1 MEEIPREFS
10 FLTRNLFLLLCGNE
24 KDATLSI
31 ERESASGNKQAR
43 LVKITTSKQS
53 AETSHLR
60 HAAKVL
66 FELYTR
72 IVHILH
78 MRHDK
83 RSHLHINNSPF
94 VQSRQEEGEALHQ
107 MGLLFNFTLGCN
119 SL

>member
-10 FLTRNLFLLLCGNE
+10 FLARDLFLLLCGNE

-31 ERESASGNKQAR
+31 RRESVSGNKQAR

-53 AETSHLR
+53 TEASHLR
-60 HAAKVL
+60 HTAKAL

-72 IVHILH
+72 TVHIL
-78 MRHDK
+78 RLRQNK
-83 RSHLHINNSPF
+83 RNHLHINNSPF

-107 MGLLFNFTLGCN
+107 MGLLLIFTFDCN
-119 SL
+119 PL